1 MTLGARRT
9 LSGRAVRGPS
19 GRTRPTGRFSR
30 AVLDP
35 ETAPYGGVW
44 RRFRANRRA
53 MLGLYILIVLVLASA
68 FAPQLTWH
76 DRDLPDVR
84 AAEQPPSRTH
94 WLGTDELGRDIYTRL
109 LYGGRIS
116 LTVGLVAVAIYTAIG
131 VVLGAVAGYYGGVV
145 DGVIMRITDVVM
157 VVPFFPLALT
167 MAAALR
173 PSVYNTMIVIGL
185 LGWTGICRLVRGE
198 FLTLR
203 SREYVAAARAV
214 GARDARIIFRHILP
228 NALAPIVVA
237 ATLGVGTAI
246 LSEAGLSFLGFGV
259 QQPTPSWGNMLSAA
273 ISLKV
278 LLLQP
283 WIWLPPGLMIF
294 IAVLAINLVGEG
306 LRDALDPRLTR

>member
-1 MTLGARRT
+1 MTLGARGT
-9 LSGRAVRGPS
+9 LSERAVRGPS

-131 VVLGAVAGYYGGVV
+131 VVLGAVAGYCGGVV

>member
-1 MTLGARRT
+1 MTLGARGT
-9 LSGRAVRGPS
+9 LSERAVRRPS
-19 GRTRPTGRFSR
+19 ARTRPSGRFSR

-35 ETAPYGGVW
+35 ETAPYGGAW

-53 MLGLYILIVLVLASA
+53 MLGLCILIVLVLASA